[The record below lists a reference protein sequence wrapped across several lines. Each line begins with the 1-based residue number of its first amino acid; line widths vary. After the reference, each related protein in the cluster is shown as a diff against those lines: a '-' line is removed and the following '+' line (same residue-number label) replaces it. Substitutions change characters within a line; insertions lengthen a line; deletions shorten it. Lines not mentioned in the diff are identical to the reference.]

1 MLPPAFWSHFSCS
14 VCACILALAAHAQ
27 QPVSVMIA
35 TDGAHDLA
43 IATVAEGV
51 VEINTTGADP
61 FLYSLPLPEGT
72 TAAPNS
78 ILEFEYF
85 SLTGTT
91 DFQVFIVPPGRE
103 ENSVKGP
110 GLVPSQGWS
119 SYRID
124 IWPARV
130 RASQPFDQLRIDF
143 GQEADRSIQIRN
155 MVLRARTSEEEQAKE
170 GTARS
175 SKTDTGDLKDSDR
188 PLSPAE
194 VADAALNDYLSQ
206 DMHSGIAVS
215 VGEST
220 IAIRGALGL
229 SDGDNKDA
237 ARWLVEIPIE
247 ANYADLSSLRKVE
260 RITAGWDE
268 EFEFNVPRYAEDGR
282 DRLYSRWAIL
292 QEPSKYNPLMTFGT
306 YANHVNPRPGLTEAK
321 PRNRKGLGGF
331 SPGRPVEDIEALGV
345 SAVTVNIML
354 DSYMRTEPGEG
365 RTPYPYCGRTWYTDD
380 AAVANLDDHMLSA
393 AKYDLIVSAI
403 ILLNQ
408 GKDAPEGDFR
418 RIVAHPDA
426 DPAGIFVMPNF
437 TSAEGV
443 AAYAAAMNFL
453 AERYSKPDGQYGRIH
468 HWILH
473 NEVNSGWVWTNMG
486 EKSPLTYMDAYHKS
500 MRMAQ
505 LIAWQYDPNAKVYIS
520 LEHHWNS
527 VYAEHCYRGKELL
540 ELLLDFS
547 RVEGDFPW
555 GIAYHPYPE
564 DLRDPRTWEDES
576 AWFSFDTPRITFKNM
591 EVIDAWVKNKETWFN
606 GETQRDVQF
615 TEQGPNS
622 PDYSEKSLTDQAAC
636 MAYLW
641 KKMEPLDSVSMFH
654 FHNWVDN
661 RHEGGLRIG
670 LRRYPDDEEDPH
682 GRKPV
687 WYVFQALDTPE
698 EDKAIEFAK
707 PVIGISDWSEV
718 NYRGTIPEVAPAKP

>member
-1 MLPPAFWSHFSCS
+1 
-14 VCACILALAAHAQ
+14 
-27 QPVSVMIA
+27 
-35 TDGAHDLA
+35 
-43 IATVAEGV
+43 
-51 VEINTTGADP
+51 
-61 FLYSLPLPEGT
+61 
-72 TAAPNS
+72 
-78 ILEFEYF
+78 
-85 SLTGTT
+85 
-91 DFQVFIVPPGRE
+91 
-103 ENSVKGP
+103 
-110 GLVPSQGWS
+110 
-119 SYRID
+119 
-124 IWPARV
+124 
-130 RASQPFDQLRIDF
+130 
-143 GQEADRSIQIRN
+143 
-155 MVLRARTSEEEQAKE
+155 
-170 GTARS
+170 
-175 SKTDTGDLKDSDR
+175 
-188 PLSPAE
+188 
-194 VADAALNDYLSQ
+194 
-206 DMHSGIAVS
+206 
-215 VGEST
+215 
-220 IAIRGALGL
+220 
-229 SDGDNKDA
+229 
-237 ARWLVEIPIE
+237 
-247 ANYADLSSLRKVE
+247 
-260 RITAGWDE
+260 
-268 EFEFNVPRYAEDGR
+268 
-282 DRLYSRWAIL
+282 
-292 QEPSKYNPLMTFGT
+292 
-306 YANHVNPRPGLTEAK
+306 
-321 PRNRKGLGGF
+321 
-331 SPGRPVEDIEALGV
+331 VEDIEALGV
-345 SAVTVNIML
+345 SAVTINIML
-354 DSYMRTEPGEG
+354 DSYMRTEPGAG

-393 AKYDLIVSAI
+393 AKYNLIVSAI

-453 AERYSKPDGQYGRIH
+453 AERYSRPDGQYGRIH

-486 EKSPLTYMDAYHKS
+486 DKSPLTYMDAYHKS

-505 LIAWQYDPNAKVYIS
+505 LIAWQYDPYAKVYIS

-540 ELLLDFS
+540 ELLLEFS
-547 RVEGDFPW
+547 RAEGDFPW

-564 DLRDPRTWEDES
+564 DLRDPRAWEDES

-591 EVIDAWVKNKETWFN
+591 EVIDAWVKNQETWYN
-606 GETQRDVQF
+606 GETRRDLQF

-641 KKMEPLDSVSMFH
+641 KKLEALDSVSMFH

-698 EDKAIEFAK
+698 EEKAIEFAK
-707 PVIGISDWSEV
+707 PVIGISEWSEV

>member
-1 MLPPAFWSHFSCS
+1 MLPPAFWSHFSCC
-14 VCACILALAAHAQ
+14 VCACILAMAAHAQ
-27 QPVSVMIA
+27 QPVSVAIA
-35 TDGAHDLA
+35 PDGAHDLT

-61 FLYSLPLPEGT
+61 FLYTQPLPEGT
-72 TAAPNS
+72 TVAPNS

-91 DFQVFIVPPGRE
+91 DFQVFILPPGRE
-103 ENSVKGP
+103 EHSVKGP

-130 RASQPFDQLRIDF
+130 RASQPFNQLRIDF
-143 GQEADRSIQIRN
+143 GQEAGRSIQIRN
-155 MVLRARTSEEEQAKE
+155 MVLRARTPEEEQAKE
-170 GTARS
+170 GPAN
-175 SKTDTGDLKDSDR
+175 DTGDLKGSER
-188 PLSPAE
+188 PLPPAE
-194 VADAALNDYLSQ
+194 AADAALTDYLSQ

-247 ANYADLSSLRKVE
+247 ADYADLNSLRKVE

-268 EFEFNVPRYAEDGR
+268 EFEINVPRYAEDGR
-282 DRLYSRWAIL
+282 DRLYSRWAIF
-292 QEPSKYNPLMTFGT
+292 QEPSEYNPLMTFGT
-306 YANHVNPRPGLTEAK
+306 YATLVTSRPGLTEAQ
-321 PRNRKGLGGF
+321 PRSRKGLGGF

-345 SAVTVNIML
+345 SAVTINVML
-354 DSYMRTEPGEG
+354 DSYMRAEPGEG

-393 AKYDLIVSAI
+393 AKYNLIVSAI

-453 AERYSKPDGQYGRIH
+453 AERYSRPDGQYGRIH
-468 HWILH
+468 HWIMH

-486 EKSPLTYMDAYHKS
+486 DKSPLTYMDAYHKS

-540 ELLLDFS
+540 ELLLEFS
-547 RVEGDFPW
+547 RAEGDFPW

-564 DLRDPRTWEDES
+564 DLRDPRAWEDES

-591 EVIDAWVKNKETWFN
+591 EVIDAWVKNPETWYR
-606 GETQRDVQF
+606 GETRRDVQL

-641 KKMEPLDSVSMFH
+641 KKMEALDSVSMFH

-707 PVIGISDWSEV
+707 PVIGIFDWSEV
-718 NYRGTIPEVAPAKP
+718 NYRGPIPETAPAQP